1 VLARIRTVL
10 FDLDGTLT
18 VPIIDFDAI
27 RKKLELP
34 PGTPLVHALTG
45 LPPERYEAGMRV
57 IHEAELEAAHNA
69 TANRGVHELLDALAA
84 RAIKTA
90 IVTRNSGEA
99 PLITLDR
106 IGIAVDFVVTREFGP
121 MKPSPKPLLAALSK
135 LEGHASEA
143 LMVGDFRDD
152 MEAGRAAG
160 TATCLVM
167 NGPGPPKFD
176 ADLHVP
182 WPEDLLSQFRQA
194 WK

>member
-1 VLARIRTVL
+1 MLARIRTVL

-27 RKKLELP
+27 RRKLELP
-34 PGTPLVHALTG
+34 PGTPLVHALSAM
-45 LPPERYEAGMRV
+45 PPERYEAGMRV

-69 TANRGVHELLDALAA
+69 TANHGARELLEALAA
-84 RAIKTA
+84 RDIATA
-90 IVTRNSGEA
+90 IVTRNSRDA
-99 PLITLDR
+99 TTITLDR
-106 IGIAVDFVVTREFGP
+106 IGIAVDFVVTRDFVP
-121 MKPSPKPLLAALSK
+121 MKPSPAPLLEALRQ
-135 LEGHASEA
+135 LNGNASEA

-167 NGPGPPKFD
+167 NGPGPPKFE
-176 ADLHVP
+176 ADMHVP
-182 WPEDLLSQFRQA
+182 WPHDLLHRFQSE

>member
-1 VLARIRTVL
+1 L

-27 RKKLELP
+27 RRKLDLP
-34 PGTPLVHALTG
+34 PGTPLVHALG
-45 LPPERYEAGMRV
+45 SMPPERHEAGMRV
-57 IHEAELEAAHNA
+57 IHEAEMVAAHSA
-69 TANRGVHELLDALAA
+69 TANHGVHELLDALAA
-84 RAIKTA
+84 RGIKTA
-90 IVTRNSGEA
+90 IVTRNSSDA
-99 PLITLDR
+99 TAVTLER
-106 IGIAVDFVVTREFGP
+106 IGIVVDFVVTREFGP
-121 MKPSPKPLLAALSK
+121 MKPSPKPLLEALRN
-135 LEGHASEA
+135 LDRHAGEA

-167 NGPGPPKFD
+167 NSPGPPKFD

-182 WPEDLLSQFRQA
+182 WPGDLLAQFRQA